1 MYNYPKVKLL
11 IKKVSVCLCVVYC
24 SQIASLLCSKSS
36 AFFLIQWL
44 RVVFFFFFFSIYL
57 FVSSQLEV
65 CGLSCSA
72 AFFSAAY
79 AVFQP
84 GIKPASPALQAQ
96 FFTREVPLWCL
107 FISPKEK
114 SDSYKGLAECVF
126 WPLPPGPIS
135 HGGLWNSPAQSL
147 SSFSLGGKPSSQEHP
162 PFTLWGICSKAFNVS
177 HHYHVT

>member
-44 RVVFFFFFFSIYL
+44 RVVFFFCFFLVFTCL
-57 FVSSQLEV
+57 CQVSLRCV
-65 CGLSCSA
+65 GLVA
-72 AFFSAAY
+72 LLH

-84 GIKPASPALQAQ
+84 GIKPASPALQ
-96 FFTREVPLWCL
+96 FFTREVPLWWL
-107 FISPKEK
+107 FISLKEK

-147 SSFSLGGKPSSQEHP
+147 SSCSLGGKPSSQQHP